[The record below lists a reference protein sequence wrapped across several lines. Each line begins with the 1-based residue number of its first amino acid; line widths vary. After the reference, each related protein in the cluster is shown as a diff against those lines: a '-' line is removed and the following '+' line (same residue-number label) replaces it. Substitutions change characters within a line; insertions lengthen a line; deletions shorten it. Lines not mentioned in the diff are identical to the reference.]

1 MILEQEINTK
11 KEILYYKSLNYLIN
25 KLFIINLINSI
36 KKISLFFSLN
46 Y

>member
-1 MILEQEINTK
+1 MFLEQEINTK